1 MCSFFSCRIT
11 TPSLIEAKSEFIG
24 SVKSLAIFFFWIF
37 LLLFFIILWFSVFSE
52 YRLLLSE
59 LFITVLVLFIYI
71 EHGQIFY
78 PMCSTK
84 LPSVKNVKDP
94 KISKLFEIPT
104 QSIAMNQHCIYFSP
118 FLSSLSFLGLLHIS
132 LSSKTYFSFPQTFF
146 PHFIIQ
152 YYFSNSSFLD
162 RYIHRRNFS
171 QTYMY
176 ISLRKFHRNFPLS
189 DHAVNRLT

>member
-1 MCSFFSCRIT
+1 MFGR
-11 TPSLIEAKSEFIG
+11 
-24 SVKSLAIFFFWIF
+24 
-37 LLLFFIILWFSVFSE
+37 
-52 YRLLLSE
+52 
-59 LFITVLVLFIYI
+59 
-71 EHGQIFY
+71 
-78 PMCSTK
+78 STK

-189 DHAVNRLT
+189 DHAVNRLTWRERSSKTNVSQQRNLPRQMLSNCIIIRLSSVTSRFVLPVRGMEALSPKT